1 MNIKKLFG
9 FTLAEVLFSMAIIGV
24 VAAMTMPTL
33 SKNFHDKLY
42 TTQIKKTYGEIESVI
57 EKYMS
62 DKRTEDLR
70 ELRGAYTAAQ
80 VADDLAR
87 NYFDVT
93 LDCGGGST
101 YTSGCF
107 AAQGQYK
114 TYNKTA
120 IDKIR
125 IHNGSCTKAVLLSTS
140 TALCITVGG
149 LADDLIGFEI
159 DVNGPKPPN
168 TAGRDLFTLAV
179 SSNGNLQDPN
189 CGFSLAGSPAACP
202 CTATSYNVK
211 FGSGFLHKLIE
222 KGWKMDYS
230 ECEGVN

>member
-57 EKYMS
+57 ERYMS
-62 DKRTEDLR
+62 DKRTERISELAAGINGEQIAEDL
-70 ELRGAYTAAQ
+70 
-80 VADDLAR
+80 VK

-125 IHNGSCTKAVLLSTS
+125 IHNGDCTKAVLLSTS
-140 TALCITVGG
+140 TALCINVSGG
-149 LADDLIGFEI
+149 TADDVIGFEI
-159 DVNGPKPPN
+159 DINGPKPPN

-179 SSNGNLQDPN
+179 TNSGDLRDPR
-189 CGFSLAGSPAACP
+189 CEPGIGGLTCSCS
-202 CTATSYNVK
+202 ATSYTLRK
-211 FGSGFLHKLIE
+211 GSGFLNKLI
-222 KGWKMDYS
+222 KNGWKMDYKG
-230 ECEGVN
+230 CAGVN